1 MMHETV
7 DLYLQAVLDG
17 QINSVPDDMQLSMEL
32 YLMDAVAVKT
42 AGEAHLVHWDTA
54 EDYQ

>member
-1 MMHETV
+1 MHETA

-42 AGEAHLVHWDTA
+42 AGGSHLVHWDTV

>member
-1 MMHETV
+1 MHETA

-17 QINSVPDDMQLSMEL
+17 QINSVPDDLQLSMEL

-42 AGEAHLVHWDTA
+42 AGGAHLVHWDTA